1 MSSKVTIALKD
12 LEIGYRSKKSTHSII
27 QNINNDLSS
36 GELICLLGA
45 NGIGKSTL
53 LRTLTGSLS
62 KLDGEVKILGL
73 PIESYTDKELAKVI
87 SIVLTQKPDVE
98 NMTAYELIALGRTP
112 YTDFWG
118 KLSTQDKQIVE
129 EAITD
134 IGIANLRDRYI
145 NTLSDGERQK
155 VMIAKALV
163 QDTPIILLDEPT
175 AFLDY
180 PSKADTMHLLQRLA
194 HQKNKTILLSTHD
207 MELAIQIAD
216 KIWLF
221 SPDKK
226 LHTGVPED
234 LAIQGIFEEFLA
246 NTDIYFDRTSGLLS
260 VHHPTDKTI
269 SIHGESKLKQIIKK
283 ALYRVGIRAQ
293 RDLNSNLTQLNIIS
307 DSPLQIEVRYN
318 NGQMERVSSIAQLL
332 QLKEKF

>member
-1 MSSKVTIALKD
+1 M
-12 LEIGYRSKKSTHSII
+12 
-27 QNINNDLSS
+27 
-36 GELICLLGA
+36 
-45 NGIGKSTL
+45 
-53 LRTLTGSLS
+53 
-62 KLDGEVKILGL
+62 GL

-293 RDLNSNLTQLNIIS
+293 RDFNSNLTQLNIIS